1 MRKMSIKS
9 KITLWYTA
17 VLIIVIAVTFV
28 VVVALSNREIQKSIQ
43 DSLVENVEDNVD
55 EVEYYSRNNNDDED
69 AVDDMDFY
77 IPYNGGYLEIDDD
90 YLKIVNDVYTSL
102 CYDDGTVI
110 YGENPIILATGDME
124 FVDGEVRTV
133 EVDGVLYYVY
143 DRELS
148 MEGLEGLWLRGV
160 VSETQGSTQ
169 VSSVVRASLIV
180 LPVVVILAIIGG
192 YILTRRLLK
201 PIKAINESANEI
213 RQSGDLSKRIDVG
226 EGSGEL
232 HNLADN
238 FNKMFDE
245 IEDKFRQQRQFTS
258 DASHEL
264 RTPMSVIMAQCEIIL
279 EGDPSKAEYR
289 EAVELIQRQGGK
301 MSRLISDMLD
311 FSRIEMRSDKYPIE
325 TVDFSE
331 LVETTTADMSLIR
344 DKNIEL
350 TWSVEMDIRV
360 QGNKM
365 LLTRMLTNLISNAY
379 RYGHEN
385 GHIYV
390 SLISDV
396 LDDGTDGVGGSGG
409 RRMESSDISFAELRV
424 KDDGIGISADDR
436 EKIFQ
441 RFYQADKSRSGE
453 GFGMGLSMVDEIVR
467 FHDGSISV
475 ESELGKGSEFI
486 VRIKE

>member
-360 QGNKM
+360 QGNKT